1 MNFLNKFNNKKNIRF
16 SMFEYSLVLAKKRN
30 LKILVETGTSRGK
43 IKFFFFKK
51 YNWKDGMSTIIFG
64 EFANFIQGKLYTCDV
79 SEENINSA
87 KMFTKNL
94 KNNILFF
101 VEDSVNFLKNF
112 KLPIDF
118 LYLDSLDGHNPKIA
132 SEHQLNE
139 IKSSIN
145 KLHENSLVLLD
156 DKLLKTNLS
165 LDFLKKNNF
174 KILKETDFQ
183 ILLSKTL

>member
-1 MNFLNKFNNKKNIRF
+1 
-16 SMFEYSLVLAKKRN
+16 
-30 LKILVETGTSRGK
+30 
-43 IKFFFFKK
+43 
-51 YNWKDGMSTIIFG
+51 MSTIIFG

-94 KNNILFF
+94 KNKILFF
-101 VEDSVNFLKNF
+101 VEDSVNFFKNF

-165 LDFLKKNNF
+165 LDFLKK
-174 KILKETDFQ
+174 KILKF
-183 ILLSKTL
+183 

>member
-1 MNFLNKFNNKKNIRF
+1 MIFLKKFDNQKNIRF
-16 SMFEYSLVLAKKRN
+16 PMFEYALILAQKRN
-30 LKILVETGTSRGK
+30 LKVLVETGTSRGK
-43 IKFFFFKK
+43 NKFFFFRK
-51 YNWKDGMSTIIFG
+51 YNWKDGMSTMIFG
-64 EFANFIQGKLYTCDV
+64 EFANFINGKLYTCDV
-79 SEENINSA
+79 SKGNIKSA
-87 KMFTKNL
+87 MNFTKSL
-94 KNNILFF
+94 ENNITFC
-101 VEDSVNFLKNF
+101 VDDSVNFLSKFN
-112 KLPIDF
+112 LTIDF

-132 SEHQLNE
+132 SEHQLKE
-139 IKSSIN
+139 IKTAIN